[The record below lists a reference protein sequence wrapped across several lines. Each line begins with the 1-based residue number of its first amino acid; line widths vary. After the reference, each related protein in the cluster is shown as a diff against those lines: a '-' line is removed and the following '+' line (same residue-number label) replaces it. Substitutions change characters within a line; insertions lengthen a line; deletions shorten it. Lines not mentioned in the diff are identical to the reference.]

1 MTIGGFVAVG
11 VGLALGEA
19 SHLSLAAISAQSICG
34 MLWLITGGAMAGY
47 TAYTY
52 IVHNLP
58 ASTVAT
64 YGYVNPIVAV
74 ILGAAVLHEP
84 VTWSVI
90 ARRRGG
96 NSFRRRYPRRKPP
109 QENEDVSMDLAEDAV
124 G

>member
-1 MTIGGFVAVG
+1 
-11 VGLALGEA
+11 
-19 SHLSLAAISAQSICG
+19 
-34 MLWLITGGAMAGY
+34 MAGY

-90 ARRRGG
+90 AGG
-96 NSFRRRYPRRKPP
+96 AAVILSVVVILVGNRRK
-109 QENEDVSMDLAEDAV
+109 ESGDVSMDLAEDAV

>member
-1 MTIGGFVAVG
+1 MRSAS
-11 VGLALGEA
+11 GLALGEA
-19 SHLSLAAISAQSICG
+19 SHLSFAAISAQSIWG

-90 ARRRGG
+90 AGG
-96 NSFRRRYPRRKPP
+96 AAVILSVVVILVGNRRK
-109 QENEDVSMDLAEDAV
+109 ENEDVSMDLAEDAV